1 MSKQNFRFEITTMNY
16 QVTNFGDIS
25 VDVMISGRIT
35 RPEVR
40 ACSVTVWLCPL
51 LTGGPW
57 GQLLA

>member
-40 ACSVTVWLCPL
+40 ACSVTVWL
-51 LTGGPW
+51 
-57 GQLLA
+57 